1 MVQYKVALGLMNAG
15 APLKAKNH
23 VEQLLKKHPK
33 MVEAQF
39 LLAELHAKMGQLDL
53 MDNVFKKLKVK
64 EAPCRYGWLLTV
76 RTFQDP
82 SRVQKG
88 IKQLRKCI
96 KHFPTHPTA
105 HRNLGDAYAG
115 LDLFGRAKRHYLAH
129 LKLPGDEPEYD
140 RIRNYLRRLGVKD
153 KYIPSK
159 DHSH

>member
-105 HRNLGDAYAG
+105 HRNLGVSYAG